1 MRPTIFTYLSNILY
15 KKNVPVFKNMD
26 TEDSYNHYMMCRWLS
41 MHSPRVATLIN
52 DTANWL
58 YPVFDTKQDSYK
70 LLHSIIPF
78 QQFKKIHYIKKKK
91 KDRQESHDNI
101 TATIAKNME
110 ISKREVNS
118 YVKTLNLD
126 LSKYTN
132 NYE

>member
-1 MRPTIFTYLSNILY
+1 
-15 KKNVPVFKNMD
+15 MD